1 VDIGVVTTPRD
12 LVSDDSVVTAILNAC
27 GKQSI
32 PSKNEQLVLGR
43 LIQAGLQPDATPGQL
58 RAARRARERLVA
70 GNARLAVKVAKG
82 YTKRLP
88 PGSVLGMEDLI
99 QESLIGLDLAAK
111 KFDPARGYAFSTMA
125 TWWCKQAVG
134 RAIQVQSRTIRLTT
148 TALDIQ
154 RRWRYKPAEQ
164 TLEEFC
170 VEWGYKAETVT
181 TTLSSIAMTECG
193 SLDKVANNGD
203 GSSLIDMLA
212 DEEQPDLDSL
222 HYTMTMEQLEAAP
235 ETSDAIAALQL
246 AQTAKQKE
254 MAEILEVSVK
264 QVPKRLED
272 LRAVVRE
279 HLINPCPCQTGST
292 EIELMPATANGHAH
306 LESLIEEVQ
315 AEPEHQAEAQPAPKA
330 KRVRRTR
337 AEIEAANSVKAAKQ
351 PALVTVAIGGMD
363 IAGTPASLAAV
374 IRELQHGKVAA

>member
-1 VDIGVVTTPRD
+1 VATGAVTTPRD

-193 SLDKVANNGD
+193 SLDKVANNGE

-254 MAEILEVSVK
+254 MAEILEVPMK

-272 LRAVVRE
+272 FKAVVRE
-279 HLINPCPCQTGST
+279 HLLNPCQTGST
-292 EIELMPATANGHAH
+292 EIEPMPATANGHH
-306 LESLIEEVQ
+306 PELERLIEDVQ
-315 AEPEHQAEAQPAPKA
+315 SEAKPAVEPAPKA

-337 AEIEAANSVKAAKQ
+337 AEIEAANSVKAANAVKQ
-351 PALVTVAIGGMD
+351 PVLVTLIIGGQEVTGAPGA
-363 IAGTPASLAAV
+363 IAAV
-374 IRELQHGKVAA
+374 MSAMPARAA

>member
-88 PGSVLGMEDLI
+88 PGSVLGIEDLI

-222 HYTMTMEQLEAAP
+222 HYTMAMEQLEADPA
-235 ETSDAIAALQL
+235 TRDAIAALSL
-246 AQTAKQKE
+246 AETAKHKE
-254 MAEILEVSVK
+254 MASILEVSVK

-272 LRAVVRE
+272 FKAVVRE
-279 HLINPCPCQTGST
+279 HLINPCQTGST
-292 EIELMPATANGHAH
+292 EIELMPATAPTSNGHAH
-306 LESLIEEVQ
+306 LERLIEEVQ
-315 AEPEHQAEAQPAPKA
+315 AEPAVKPAPKA
-330 KRVRRTR
+330 KRVRRTK
-337 AEIEAANSVKAAKQ
+337 AEIAAANAEKAAKQ
-351 PALVTVAIGGMD
+351 PALITIVLNGHDVT
-363 IAGTPASLAAV
+363 GTPQNLASLLSALPA
-374 IRELQHGKVAA
+374 RVAA

>member
-88 PGSVLGMEDLI
+88 PGSVLGIEDLI

-193 SLDKVANNGD
+193 SLDKAANNGE

-222 HYTMTMEQLEAAP
+222 HYTMAMEQLEADPA
-235 ETSDAIAALQL
+235 TRDAIAALSL
-246 AQTAKQKE
+246 AETAKHKE
-254 MAEILEVSVK
+254 MASILEVSVK

-272 LRAVVRE
+272 FKAVVRE
-279 HLINPCPCQTGST
+279 HLINPCQTGST
-292 EIELMPATANGHAH
+292 EIELMPATAPTSNGHAH
-306 LESLIEEVQ
+306 LERLIEEVQ
-315 AEPEHQAEAQPAPKA
+315 AEPAVKPAPKA
-330 KRVRRTR
+330 KRVRRTK
-337 AEIEAANSVKAAKQ
+337 AEIAAANAEKAAKQ
-351 PALVTVAIGGMD
+351 PALITIVLNGHDVT
-363 IAGTPASLAAV
+363 GTPQNLASLLSALPA
-374 IRELQHGKVAA
+374 RVAA